1 VVRHSLE
8 DGRAVDI
15 RPIQPEDAQR
25 LQSAHTRLSPESRY
39 RRFLGVKPTLTAED
53 ARYLAEIDGCDHFA
67 LVATT
72 LGDGHK
78 GDPSI
83 IAVARF
89 VRLSD
94 DPDVAE
100 FAIVVGDSYQR
111 QGLAT
116 ELLGRL
122 AAAATARGISRFRA
136 TILSDNEA
144 IYKLMQ
150 RLSAGQLE
158 VKRRGSISD
167 VEFPLPGAVRSP
179 PRPDAPAIIAA
190 CAGS

>member
-1 VVRHSLE
+1 M
-8 DGRAVDI
+8 
-15 RPIQPEDAQR
+15 
-25 LQSAHTRLSPESRY
+25 RLSPESRY

-67 LVATT
+67 LVATAPDD
-72 LGDGHK
+72 GD
-78 GDPSI
+78 DPSI

-111 QGLAT
+111 QGLAN

-122 AAAATARGISRFRA
+122 AAAATARGICRFRA

-144 IYKLMQ
+144 IYKLIQ

-167 VEFPLPGAVRSP
+167 VEFPLPGAVRST

>member
-1 VVRHSLE
+1 MVRYSLE

-15 RPIQPEDAQR
+15 RPIQPDDAQR

-67 LVATT
+67 LVATAPDD
-72 LGDGHK
+72 GD
-78 GDPSI
+78 DSSI

-122 AAAATARGISRFRA
+122 AAAATARGICRFRA

-150 RLSAGQLE
+150 RLFAGQLE

-179 PRPDAPAIIAA
+179 PRPDASASIAA